1 MWQFHRL
8 TFFLPKSQ
16 VPDLSLMTQFSPK
29 QNVLLKKRIWGWKV
43 WEETTL
49 IQMVKNLPAMQEAKV
64 WYLGQEDP
72 LEKKMA
78 THSSI
83 LAWRIP
89 RTEQPGRSQFMR
101 SQRAGRNW
109 VTKNNTLNA
118 FASCRIS
125 YICFALSVNGLLKFL
140 SLHLLFKMN
149 SSVLLSMI
157 F

>member
-1 MWQFHRL
+1 MLCGNFTDLPFFHQRAR
-8 TFFLPKSQ
+8 
-16 VPDLSLMTQFSPK
+16 VPDVSLMTQFSPK

-49 IQMVKNLPAMQEAKV
+49 IQMVKNQPAMQEAKV
-64 WYLGQEDP
+64 RYLGQEDP

-78 THSSI
+78 IRSSI

-89 RTEQPGRSQFMR
+89 RTEEPGRLQFMR
-101 SQRAGRNW
+101 SQRVGPDW

-125 YICFALSVNGLLKFL
+125 YICFALSINGLLKFL
-140 SLHLLFKMN
+140 SP
-149 SSVLLSMI
+149 SSL
-157 F
+157 